1 MDDKCDI
8 CGERETSGHILWSCV
23 TAKDTWKE
31 LKIRNAN
38 QIPPL
43 EAFIDVFWWLRE
55 HDGIGDWEVFATA
68 AWGIWNNR
76 NVIRHGGQGKQGRTI
91 ALDAR
96 RYVEEFL
103 AHMPGTSPKLNQSPQ
118 RWSPPP
124 PNWYKVNVDG
134 AVFKEQGS
142 IGVGV
147 VIRNA

>member
-38 QIPPL
+38 LIPPL
-43 EAFIDVFWWLRE
+43 EAFIDVLWWLRE
-55 HDGIGDWEVFATA
+55 HDGTSDWEVFAPA

-91 ALDAR
+91 ALEAW
-96 RYVEEFL
+96 RYVEEFR
-103 AHMPGTSPKLNQSPQ
+103 AHMPCTSPKLNQ
-118 RWSPPP
+118 PP
-124 PNWYKVNVDG
+124 
-134 AVFKEQGS
+134 
-142 IGVGV
+142 
-147 VIRNA
+147 